1 MISQHLKLNLKNLKI
16 ISNVIQKKAA
26 WFENRI
32 CVSSASFITTL
43 LTVDNGPFLSV
54 KFC

>member
-1 MISQHLKLNLKNLKI
+1 MISQHLKLKNLKLI
-16 ISNVIQKKAA
+16 CHVIQQKAA
-26 WFENRI
+26 WFENGI

-43 LTVDNGPFLSV
+43 LTVGNGPFLSV